1 MNQVRMLLEG
11 MYLLGLCANP
21 RASNCGVTAN
31 TVVEPL
37 ESGALSL
44 QVPEDLPNLA
54 LLHSCIV
61 PDELR
66 YCNPFDVSRNVYN
79 RHPTSLAK
87 CPDDPH
93 SSGIRN
99 FRVSGS
105 VPSMEER
112 RTKYSVCRVLVY
124 GVSFVMPSSENTQS
138 NDRQHQ
144 WKILVAER
152 CAFVK
157 RDTQREHRH
166 DNVLP
171 KLP

>member
-1 MNQVRMLLEG
+1 LEG

-21 RASNCGVTAN
+21 RASNCRVTAN

-44 QVPEDLPNLA
+44 QVPEDLPNLP

-124 GVSFVMPSSENTQS
+124 GVSFVMPSSVLIVKNTTPIKNPRGRTMRLCQAGCS
-138 NDRQHQ
+138 
-144 WKILVAER
+144 
-152 CAFVK
+152 K
-157 RDTQREHRH
+157 RAQAR
-166 DNVLP
+166 
-171 KLP
+171 